1 MFNSIVIGIDGSENS
16 LRALRCAQQIAE
28 KFQSKI
34 ILVHAYPR
42 TSDLHDFEGY
52 EMLVARRI
60 NDGRKIIDQAHGL
73 LADTAIEIEEELL
86 EEPAD
91 DAILSVSGTRKAD
104 LIVLGTRGMGAIKS
118 VLFGSVATK
127 VTHKAECPVLVVH

>member
-1 MFNSIVIGIDGSENS
+1 MFSSIVIGIDGSENS
-16 LRALRCAQQIAE
+16 LRALKCARQIAE
-28 KFQSKI
+28 KFQAKLI
-34 ILVHAYPR
+34 MVHAYPR

-60 NDGRKIIDQAHGL
+60 NDGRKIIEQAHKGM
-73 LADTAIEIEEELL
+73 ADTALEIEEALL

-91 DAILSVSGTRKAD
+91 DALLSVAATHQAD

-118 VLFGSVATK
+118 VLFGSIATK
-127 VTHKAECPVLVVH
+127 VTHKAECPVLVVR